1 MYQVLVNIEK
11 ISEMFMKKINLLK
24 NVTVKLKKKFHQ
36 IITVLSLN
44 GFFFNSN
51 FRKCWVCV
59 MVHDYTKMKKKSMYL
74 YDFRVYPIYILIIA
88 IIGR

>member
-44 GFFFNSN
+44 VFFFNSN
-51 FRKCWVCV
+51 FRKC
-59 MVHDYTKMKKKSMYL
+59 
-74 YDFRVYPIYILIIA
+74 
-88 IIGR
+88 

>member
-44 GFFFNSN
+44 GFFLNSN
-51 FRKCWVCV
+51 FRKC
-59 MVHDYTKMKKKSMYL
+59 
-74 YDFRVYPIYILIIA
+74 
-88 IIGR
+88 